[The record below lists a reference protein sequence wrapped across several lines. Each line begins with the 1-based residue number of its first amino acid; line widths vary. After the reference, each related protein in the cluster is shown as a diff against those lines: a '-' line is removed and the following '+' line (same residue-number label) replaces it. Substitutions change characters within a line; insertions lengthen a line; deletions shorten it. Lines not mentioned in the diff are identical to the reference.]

1 MYTMFMY
8 VVISSDMKDFTEFEA
23 FHRCRD
29 FARAVSKP
37 ILAGT
42 FSRDPVLVYQLR
54 KSLLSVYSNFAE
66 GFERDGNR
74 EFSQFVSIS
83 KGSVGE
89 VRGQLLYALDF
100 GYLSVE
106 KFDELNVLGSTA
118 ASCVGGLMRYLNS
131 VNVRGR
137 KFKARDSAG

>member
-1 MYTMFMY
+1 
-8 VVISSDMKDFTEFEA
+8 MKDFTEFEA
-23 FHRCRD
+23 FQRCRD

-37 ILAGT
+37 ILGGT
-42 FSRDPVLVYQLR
+42 FTRDAVLVYQLR

-89 VRGQLLYALDF
+89 VRGQLLYAVDF

-106 KFDELNVLGSTA
+106 KFEELNVLGTTA
-118 ASCVGGLMRYLNS
+118 ASCLGGLMRYLNS

-137 KFKARDSAG
+137 KFKTRDSAG

>member
-1 MYTMFMY
+1 
-8 VVISSDMKDFTEFEA
+8 MKDFTEFEA
-23 FHRCRD
+23 FQRCRE

-89 VRGQLLYALDF
+89 VRGQLLYAVDF

-106 KFDELNVLGSTA
+106 TFEELNVLGTTA
-118 ASCVGGLMRYLNS
+118 ASCLGGLMRYLNS